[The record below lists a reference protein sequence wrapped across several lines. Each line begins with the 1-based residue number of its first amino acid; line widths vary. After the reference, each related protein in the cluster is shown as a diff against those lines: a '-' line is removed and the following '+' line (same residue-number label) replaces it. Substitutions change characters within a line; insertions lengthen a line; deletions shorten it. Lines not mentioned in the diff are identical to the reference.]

1 MSQDF
6 QGQNVLVTGGSRGIG
21 FAIASQFLAK
31 GANVVITATNAT
43 TLAQALSQFQTYDG
57 QTVKGLILDLADL
70 TDGAALFR
78 QVSDLLAGET
88 VDILVNNAGI
98 SAGASLSD
106 LDLTDLHRVFQVN
119 LIAPILLSQAFA
131 EQFVLKAAAFG
142 SIINISSIASRF
154 DEPGNLI
161 YGVSKAGLNKA
172 TKNLAKNLGKQGIR
186 VNAILPGSIDT
197 DMTREKY
204 SDPAVYQALVDRLPL
219 AKRGTGDDIAH
230 QAVFLASPEAKY
242 ITGQLISVDGGWLLQ

>member
-6 QGQNVLVTGGSRGIG
+6 QGKNVLVTGGSRGIG
-21 FAIASQFLAK
+21 FAIASRFANK
-31 GANVVITATNAT
+31 GAKVVITATREE
-43 TLAQALSQFQTYDG
+43 TLTQALSQFSDDEG

-70 TDGAALFR
+70 TDA
-78 QVSDLLAGET
+78 SDLFTQTSNLLEGET

-98 SAGASLSD
+98 SAAASLSEIN
-106 LDLTDLHRVFQVN
+106 LTDIHRVFQVN

-131 EQFVLKAAAFG
+131 SQFVPKQDTFG
-142 SIINISSIASRF
+142 SIINISSIASKF
-154 DEPGNLI
+154 DEDRNLI

-172 TKNLAKNLGKQGIR
+172 TKNLAKSLGKQGIR

-204 SDPAVYQALVDRLPL
+204 SDPAIYQALVDRLPL
-219 AKRGTGDDIAH
+219 SKRGTGDDIAQ
-230 QAVFLASPEAKY
+230 QAVFLASPEAGY

>member
-6 QGQNVLVTGGSRGIG
+6 KGKNVLVTGGSRGIG
-21 FAIASQFLAK
+21 FAIASRFAAK
-31 GANVVITATNAT
+31 GAKVVITATRED
-43 TLAQALSQFQTYDG
+43 TLTQALSQFQTNG
-57 QTVKGLILDLADL
+57 IQSVKGLILDLAVL
-70 TDGAALFR
+70 TDARAVFN
-78 QVSDLLAGET
+78 QVEDLLGGEP

-98 SAGASLSD
+98 SAAASLAD
-106 LDLTDLHRVFQVN
+106 INLTDSQRVLQVN
-119 LIAPILLSQAFA
+119 LLAPILLSQAFA
-131 EQFVLKAAAFG
+131 AQFVSKQDDFG
-142 SIINISSIASRF
+142 SIINISSIASKF
-154 DEPGNLI
+154 DEERNLI

-186 VNAILPGSIDT
+186 VSAILPGSIDT

-219 AKRGTGDDIAH
+219 SKRGTGDDIAH
-230 QAVFLASPEAKY
+230 QAVFLASSEANY